1 MKNQMDVLI
10 FQSRVCV
17 EATNSV
23 SQSQIGDLACG
34 LRNICSE
41 EESMKK
47 YKRSARLCMTAL
59 AACGMLL
66 APSGAKLKVHAEE
79 VIATVQGRVM
89 EGTTAKLLYLDTS
102 DGKMEIK
109 IDGST
114 STGNCKMLLPDKK
127 ISVSVANGNDGYLH
141 AVTISENGENP
152 SVELDT
158 SKVSNVVGTVNEKTT
173 ENVLHLDTAQ
183 GEMELKI
190 DKNTDL
196 SNCSVLVVS
205 GKYVVSCARG
215 EDAYMHAISIADV
228 AAAPVPSTDTSQTG
242 TDSQTYSQTP
252 VVNPTG
258 ETRSVTGTVK
268 DNSEESTLYL
278 ATSEGTFTFNI
289 DDSTDTSK
297 GMVMTPENKMMV
309 TYFRG
314 SDDLLHATSLVGVKD
329 SSSASVDTSS
339 QATVI
344 GTVKKKSTENILVLD
359 TSAGEMELK
368 MDKVAAPSGCKVL
381 VEGKKISVTC
391 SRGDDAYMH
400 ALTVTAV
407 K

>member
-1 MKNQMDVLI
+1 
-10 FQSRVCV
+10 
-17 EATNSV
+17 
-23 SQSQIGDLACG
+23 
-34 LRNICSE
+34 
-41 EESMKK
+41 MKK

-66 APSGAKLKVHAEE
+66 APAGAKLKVQAEE

-228 AAAPVPSTDTSQTG
+228 AAAPVPATDT
-242 TDSQTYSQTP
+242 SQTYSQTP

-278 ATSEGTFTFNI
+278 ATSEGTFTIKI

-314 SDDLLHATSLVGVKD
+314 SDNLLHAVSLVGVKD

-344 GTVKKKSTENILVLD
+344 GTVKEKSTENILLLD

-381 VEGKKISVTC
+381 VEGKKISVIC

>member
-1 MKNQMDVLI
+1 
-10 FQSRVCV
+10 
-17 EATNSV
+17 
-23 SQSQIGDLACG
+23 
-34 LRNICSE
+34 
-41 EESMKK
+41 MKK
-47 YKRSARLCMTAL
+47 YKRSARLCMMAL

-66 APSGAKLKVHAEE
+66 ASAGAKLKVQAEE

-102 DGKMEIK
+102 DGRMEIK

-228 AAAPVPSTDTSQTG
+228 AAAPVPATDT
-242 TDSQTYSQTP
+242 SQTYSQTP

-278 ATSEGTFTFNI
+278 ATSEGTFTFKI
-289 DDSTDTSK
+289 DDSTETSK
-297 GMVMTPENKMMV
+297 GMVMTPENRMMV

-314 SDDLLHATSLVGVKD
+314 SDNLLHAVSLVGVKD

-344 GTVKKKSTENILVLD
+344 GTVKKQSTENILVLD

-368 MDKVAAPSGCKVL
+368 MDKVAGPSGCKVL

>member
-1 MKNQMDVLI
+1 
-10 FQSRVCV
+10 
-17 EATNSV
+17 
-23 SQSQIGDLACG
+23 
-34 LRNICSE
+34 
-41 EESMKK
+41 MKK
-47 YKRSARLCMTAL
+47 YKRAAKVCMVTL
-59 AACGMLL
+59 AVCGMLL
-66 APSGAKLKVHAEE
+66 APAGAKLEVQAEE
-79 VIATVQGRVM
+79 VIATVQGKVM
-89 EGTTAKLLYLDTS
+89 EGTTGKLLYLDTP

-127 ISVSVANGNDGYLH
+127 ISVSVAHGNDGYLH
-141 AVTISENGENP
+141 AVTISENGESP
-152 SVELDT
+152 SVSLDT
-158 SKVSNVVGTVNEKTT
+158 SKVSNVIGTVNERTT
-173 ENVLHLDTAQ
+173 EDVLHLDTAQ

-228 AAAPVPSTDTSQTG
+228 ASAPAVDESQAGAASRTYSQ
-242 TDSQTYSQTP
+242 SQTP
-252 VVNPTG
+252 VVNVTG

-268 DNSEESTLYL
+268 DDTDEATLYL
-278 ATSEGTFTFNI
+278 ATSEGDFTFKI
-289 DDSTDTSK
+289 DESTDTSK
-297 GMVMTPENKMMV
+297 GMVLTPDNKLMV

-314 SDDLLHATSLVGVKD
+314 SDSNLHVTSIVGVKD
-329 SSSASVDTSS
+329 SSSAEVDTSS
-339 QATVI
+339 QATVT
-344 GTVKKKSTENILVLD
+344 GTVQGKSTENILVLD

-368 MDKVAAPSGCKVL
+368 MDKAAGPSGCKVL
-381 VEGKKISVTC
+381 VEGRKVSVTC

-400 ALTVTAV
+400 ALTITAV

>member
-1 MKNQMDVLI
+1 
-10 FQSRVCV
+10 
-17 EATNSV
+17 
-23 SQSQIGDLACG
+23 
-34 LRNICSE
+34 
-41 EESMKK
+41 MKK

-66 APSGAKLKVHAEE
+66 APAGAKLKVQAEE

-228 AAAPVPSTDTSQTG
+228 AAAPVPATDT
-242 TDSQTYSQTP
+242 SQTYSQTP

-278 ATSEGTFTFNI
+278 ATSEGTFTFKI
-289 DDSTDTSK
+289 DDSTETSK
-297 GMVMTPENKMMV
+297 GMVMTPENRMMV

-314 SDDLLHATSLVGVKD
+314 SD

-344 GTVKKKSTENILVLD
+344 GTVKKQSTENILVLD

-368 MDKVAAPSGCKVL
+368 MDKVAGPSGCKVL

>member
-1 MKNQMDVLI
+1 
-10 FQSRVCV
+10 
-17 EATNSV
+17 
-23 SQSQIGDLACG
+23 
-34 LRNICSE
+34 
-41 EESMKK
+41 MKK
-47 YKRSARLCMTAL
+47 YKRLAKICMTAL

-66 APSGAKLKVHAEE
+66 APAATAMKVQAEE
-79 VIATVQGRVM
+79 VIATVQGKVM
-89 EGTTAKLLYLDTS
+89 EGTTSKLLYLDTS

-114 STGNCKMLLPDKK
+114 STGNCKMLLPEKK

-141 AVTISENGENP
+141 AVSISESGENP

-158 SKVSNVVGTVNEKTT
+158 SKVSNVVGTVNDKTT
-173 ENVLHLDTAQ
+173 EDVLHLDTAQ

-228 AAAPVPSTDTSQTG
+228 AAAPTADVPRTEASA
-242 TDSQTYSQTP
+242 QTYSQSQTP

-268 DNSEESTLYL
+268 DNTEESTLYL
-278 ATSEGTFTFNI
+278 ATSEGTFTFKI

-297 GMVMTPENKMMV
+297 GMVLTPDNKLMV

-314 SDDLLHATSLVGVKD
+314 SDSNLHVASIVGVKD

-344 GTVKKKSTENILVLD
+344 GTVKAKSTENVLVLD

-368 MDKVAAPSGCKVL
+368 MDKVAGPSGCKVL
-381 VEGKKISVTC
+381 VEGKKVSVTC

-400 ALTVTAV
+400 ALTITAV
-407 K
+407 GAAGNTVGSTSYGTSDDVG

>member
-1 MKNQMDVLI
+1 
-10 FQSRVCV
+10 
-17 EATNSV
+17 
-23 SQSQIGDLACG
+23 
-34 LRNICSE
+34 
-41 EESMKK
+41 MKK

-66 APSGAKLKVHAEE
+66 APAGAKLKVQAEE

-228 AAAPVPSTDTSQTG
+228 AAAPVPATDT
-242 TDSQTYSQTP
+242 SQTYSQTP

-278 ATSEGTFTFNI
+278 ATSEGTFAFKI
-289 DDSTDTSK
+289 DDSTETSK
-297 GMVMTPENKMMV
+297 GMVMTPENRMMV

-314 SDDLLHATSLVGVKD
+314 SDNLLHAVSLVGVKD

-344 GTVKKKSTENILVLD
+344 GTVKKQSTENILVLD

-368 MDKVAAPSGCKVL
+368 MDKVAGPSGCKVL

>member
-1 MKNQMDVLI
+1 
-10 FQSRVCV
+10 
-17 EATNSV
+17 
-23 SQSQIGDLACG
+23 
-34 LRNICSE
+34 
-41 EESMKK
+41 MKK
-47 YKRSARLCMTAL
+47 YKRSARLGMAAL
-59 AACGMLL
+59 AACGLL
-66 APSGAKLKVHAEE
+66 LGPAATGLEVQAAE
-79 VIATVQGRVM
+79 VIATVQGKVM

-141 AVTISENGENP
+141 AVTISESGESP
-152 SVELDT
+152 SVSVDT
-158 SKVSNVVGTVNEKTT
+158 SKVSNVVGTVNERTT
-173 ENVLHLDTAQ
+173 EDVLHLDTAQ

-228 AAAPVPSTDTSQTG
+228 AAAPSTGASQTDTAA
-242 TDSQTYSQTP
+242 QTYSQAP
-252 VVNPTG
+252 VNVTG
-258 ETRSVTGTVK
+258 ETRTVTGTVK
-268 DNSEESTLYL
+268 SNTEESTLYL
-278 ATSEGTFTFNI
+278 ATSEGDFTFKI
-289 DDSTDTSK
+289 DSSTDTSK
-297 GMVMTPENKMMV
+297 GMVLTPGNKLMV

-314 SDDLLHATSLVGVKD
+314 SDSNLHVTSTVGVKD
-329 SSSASVDTSS
+329 SSTVSVDTSS
-339 QATVI
+339 QATVT
-344 GTVKKKSTENILVLD
+344 GTVKEKSTENILVLD

-381 VEGKKISVTC
+381 VEGKKVTVTC
-391 SRGDDAYMH
+391 ARGDDAYMH
-400 ALTVTAV
+400 ALTISAGSTANNTGNTTGGDV
-407 K
+407 G

>member
-1 MKNQMDVLI
+1 
-10 FQSRVCV
+10 
-17 EATNSV
+17 
-23 SQSQIGDLACG
+23 
-34 LRNICSE
+34 
-41 EESMKK
+41 MKK
-47 YKRSARLCMTAL
+47 YKRSARLCVTAL
-59 AACGMLL
+59 AACGLL
-66 APSGAKLKVHAEE
+66 LTPAATGLEVQAEE
-79 VIATVQGRVM
+79 VIATVQGKVM

-102 DGKMEIK
+102 DGRMEIK

-127 ISVSVANGNDGYLH
+127 ISVAVANGNDGYLH
-141 AVTISENGENP
+141 AVTISESGESP
-152 SVELDT
+152 SVSVDT
-158 SKVSNVVGTVNEKTT
+158 SKVSNVVGTINARTT
-173 ENVLHLDTAQ
+173 EEVLHLDTAQ

-190 DKNTDL
+190 DKNTDF

-228 AAAPVPSTDTSQTG
+228 AAAPSTDTYQTG
-242 TDSQTYSQTP
+242 TQVQAYSQAP
-252 VVNPTG
+252 VNVTG

-268 DNSEESTLYL
+268 SNTDESTLYL
-278 ATSEGTFTFNI
+278 ATSEGDFTFKI
-289 DDSTDTSK
+289 DSTTDTSK
-297 GMVMTPENKMMV
+297 GMVLTPDNKMMV

-314 SDDLLHATSLVGVKD
+314 SDNMLHATVLLGVKD

-344 GTVKKKSTENILVLD
+344 GTVKEKSTENILLLD

-368 MDKVAAPSGCKVL
+368 MDKVASPSGCKVL
-381 VEGKKISVTC
+381 VKGKKISVTC

-400 ALTVTAV
+400 ALTISAGNTGNSAPQSTGNSTAGDER
-407 K
+407 

>member
-1 MKNQMDVLI
+1 
-10 FQSRVCV
+10 
-17 EATNSV
+17 
-23 SQSQIGDLACG
+23 
-34 LRNICSE
+34 
-41 EESMKK
+41 MKK

-66 APSGAKLKVHAEE
+66 APAGAKLKVQAEE

-205 GKYVVSCARG
+205 GKYVVSCERG

-228 AAAPVPSTDTSQTG
+228 AAAPVPATDT
-242 TDSQTYSQTP
+242 SQTYSQTP

-278 ATSEGTFTFNI
+278 ATSEGTFTFKI
-289 DDSTDTSK
+289 DDSTETSK
-297 GMVMTPENKMMV
+297 GMVMTPENRMMV

-314 SDDLLHATSLVGVKD
+314 SDNLLHAVSLVGVKD

-344 GTVKKKSTENILVLD
+344 GTVKKQSTENILVLD

-368 MDKVAAPSGCKVL
+368 MDKVAGPSGCKVL